1 MILYKAA
8 TVVSVPVINLSTPT
22 SAPGNMQYQSGVP
35 PQYGPSVWSS
45 MGQPYL
51 PYSPYH
57 LQQQQQ
63 QQQQQQFQQYL
74 QLQQGG
80 MPTS

>member
-1 MILYKAA
+1 
-8 TVVSVPVINLSTPT
+8 
-22 SAPGNMQYQSGVP
+22 MQYQSGVP

-45 MGQPYL
+45 LGQPYL
-51 PYSPYH
+51 PYSSPYH
-57 LQQQQQ
+57 LQQ

>member
-8 TVVSVPVINLSTPT
+8 TVSVPVINLSTPT

-45 MGQPYL
+45 LGQPYL
-51 PYSPYH
+51 PYSSPYH

-80 MPTS
+80 MPMS